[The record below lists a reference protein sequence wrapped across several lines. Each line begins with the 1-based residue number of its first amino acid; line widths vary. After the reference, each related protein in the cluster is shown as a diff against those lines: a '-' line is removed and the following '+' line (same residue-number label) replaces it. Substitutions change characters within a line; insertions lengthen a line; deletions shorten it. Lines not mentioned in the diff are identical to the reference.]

1 MTLDQD
7 IAVLAT
13 LVQRM
18 AEESG
23 RLKDFDSRAWL
34 DQWLV
39 QFVPALGNRRP
50 LDVLDEPDG
59 LESVRSVLLRMQ
71 SGACF

>member
-1 MTLDQD
+1 MPLEQD

-23 RLKDFDSRAWL
+23 RAQDFDSRAWL

-39 QFVPALGNRRP
+39 EFVPALENRRP
-50 LDVLDEPDG
+50 LDALDEPGG

-71 SGACF
+71 SGAYS